1 MKPDIASLKVGVI
14 IESILDDFGI
24 PHHHHRAACPIHGG
38 DNRGAFVFN
47 DETFYCHTKGCKGDI
62 VTLIMALAETDIHGA
77 IEYLARKHGIT
88 LGPSTGRTTEFTRSL
103 PDQSDQFRE
112 ERRKMAPEDFTKLLS
127 MSDDLTQA
135 KFDLAECR
143 QNIARLTQELANLNQ
158 LKKRKK
164 IARSLYYLN
173 TQKIEDNR
181 LAIYDE
187 QEAALNYKIKQLKKA
202 IHDQRK
208 KVDGK

>member
-1 MKPDIASLKVGVI
+1 MQGRRGHTD
-14 IESILDDFGI
+14 
-24 PHHHHRAACPIHGG
+24 HGTG
-38 DNRGAFVFN
+38 Q
-47 DETFYCHTKGCKGDI
+47 
-62 VTLIMALAETDIHGA
+62 TDIHGA
-77 IEYLARKHGIT
+77 IEYLAGKHGII
-88 LGPSTGRTTEFTRSL
+88 LGPSTGRTTKFTECL
-103 PDQSDQFRE
+103 PDQSDQFRK
-112 ERRKMAPEDFTKLLS
+112 ERRKMAPEDFAKLLS

-135 KFDLAECR
+135 NLDLAECK
-143 QNIARLTQELANLNQ
+143 QNIAKLAHELANLNQ

-187 QEAALNYKIKQLKKA
+187 QEAELNYKIKQLKKA